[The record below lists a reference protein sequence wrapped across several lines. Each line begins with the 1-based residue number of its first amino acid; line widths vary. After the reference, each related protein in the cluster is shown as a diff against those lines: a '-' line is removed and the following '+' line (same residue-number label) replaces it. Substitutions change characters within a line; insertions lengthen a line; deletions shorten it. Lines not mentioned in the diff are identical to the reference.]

1 MVCPFCGS
9 ATATTTG
16 SCTTCG
22 RALVPGAHSEEM
34 PPTLPPRVATA
45 PSSRIT
51 RPPSTGPLEPG
62 QVINARYHV
71 IRLLGKG
78 GMGAVYHAW
87 DEVLGVGVAMKVI
100 LPAED
105 EDPEAVEDMERR
117 FKKELLLARQI
128 THRNVVRI
136 HDIGEVDGIKFIT
149 MPFVKGEDL
158 ATILKSGPLE
168 VPRALAL
175 ARQVVSGLGAAHDAG
190 VIHRDLKPAN
200 IMVEE
205 GDWALLTDF
214 GIARSVRGGTSH
226 KGTIAGT
233 VVGTIDYM
241 APEQARGEPV
251 DTRADV
257 YAFGLIFYEML
268 IGRRQLVGDG
278 AVSDLMARMGAAPT
292 PVRALRPQIPDALD
306 AIITRCL
313 QPAVADRYQNC
324 AELTAA
330 MDALDSEGRALRT
343 LQPRAITPK
352 LVALAAAMIIAVGG
366 AAYWTAS
373 QRATGAEAQRAPVSV
388 LIADFDN
395 RTGDPVFDGT
405 LAQSLSLAME
415 GASFVTMFG
424 RGEATR
430 LAQQLRPGS
439 SVDEQTARLIATR
452 EGVGVVLAGSIQ
464 RADDEYELGIRVLEG
479 AGGREIAR
487 AAASAES
494 KEDVLE
500 AVTRLAASVR
510 RTLGDTVP
518 ESEQVAAAETFTS
531 RSLEAAKAYETAQ
544 VFQHTAKP
552 QDAIQAY
559 QRAIALDPSMGRA
572 YAGLAVVY
580 GILGRREE
588 AEQQFKL
595 AMARIDRMSERERLR
610 TRTAYYLTI
619 RNGRGAVEELTELV
633 RRFPADSAGLGNL
646 ALAHFYL
653 RDMPKA
659 LEIGRK
665 GTAIYPRN
673 VIQRTNLALYA
684 MYASDFETAAREATA
699 ARQLNDRN
707 FKALLA
713 LALAHLGSGRVPDA
727 IDAYKRLQ
735 PLNESMATLGLADVA
750 LFEGRADDAAAILT
764 DGASADEP
772 GTSAA
777 ARKLAVLAHARRLQ
791 GREAEALR
799 LARQAAAASDAFEV
813 QVESALLYIDT
824 GRTREA
830 EEIAAKLRASLHPEA
845 QAYGRVVHALA
856 LVARGQARPAV
867 DVFLEGE
874 RIANTWL
881 GKFGL
886 GRAYLE
892 LGAYTEAQA
901 AFEACLKRRGEA
913 AAMFLDDQ
921 PTFRVLP
928 PVHYYMGLT
937 LRALRVPTAAE
948 SFETFLG
955 MKQHGND
962 PLVAA
967 ARQQLAH

>member
-1 MVCPFCGS
+1 
-9 ATATTTG
+9 
-16 SCTTCG
+16 
-22 RALVPGAHSEEM
+22 
-34 PPTLPPRVATA
+34 
-45 PSSRIT
+45 
-51 RPPSTGPLEPG
+51 
-62 QVINARYHV
+62 
-71 IRLLGKG
+71 
-78 GMGAVYHAW
+78 MGAVYHAW
-87 DEVLGVGVAMKVI
+87 DEELGVGVAMKVI

-105 EDPEAVEDMERR
+105 EASEAAEEMERR
-117 FKKELLLARQI
+117 FKKELILARQI

-136 HDIGEVDGIKFIT
+136 HDIGEVGGIKFIT
-149 MPFVKGEDL
+149 MPYIKGEDL

-168 VPRALAL
+168 IPRVLKL

-205 GDWALLTDF
+205 GEWALLMDF

-226 KGTIAGT
+226 TGTIAGT

-251 DTRADV
+251 DARSDV

-268 IGRRQLVGDG
+268 TGPRQLVGDS
-278 AVSDLMARMGAAPT
+278 AVSDLMARMNAAPK
-292 PVRALRPQIPDALD
+292 PVRALRPEIPDALD
-306 AIITRCL
+306 AIVTRCL
-313 QPAVADRYQNC
+313 QPSARDRYQNT
-324 AELTAA
+324 AELLAA
-330 MDALDSEGRALRT
+330 LDGLDSEGRALPNAQARG
-343 LQPRAITPK
+343 LTPK
-352 LVALAAAMIIAVGG
+352 LVAMAAGVIIAVAGT
-366 AAYWTAS
+366 AYWTAS
-373 QRATGAEAQRAPVSV
+373 QLATGAEVQRAPVSV

-424 RGEATR
+424 RGEAVKI
-430 LAQQLRPGS
+430 AQQLRPGG

-452 EGVGVVLAGSIQ
+452 EGVGVVLAGRIE
-464 RADDEYELGIRVLEG
+464 RADDEYALGVRVLEG
-479 AGGREIAR
+479 ASGKEITR
-487 AAASAES
+487 ADASADS

-500 AVTRLAASVR
+500 AVTLLAANVR

-518 ESEQVAAAETFTS
+518 ESEQLAAAETFTS
-531 RSLEAAKAYETAQ
+531 HSLEAAKAYETAQ
-544 VFQHTAKP
+544 MFHHTGKP
-552 QDAIQAY
+552 QDAIIAFR
-559 QRAIALDPSMGRA
+559 RAIALDPSMGRA

-580 GILGRREE
+580 GNLGRREE

-610 TRTAYYLTI
+610 TRTAYYLTV

-665 GTAIYPRN
+665 ATGIYPRN
-673 VIQRTNLALYA
+673 VVQRTNLALYA
-684 MYASDFETAAREATA
+684 MYASDFETAAREAEA
-699 ARQLNDRN
+699 ALKLNDN
-707 FKALLA
+707 HFKATLA
-713 LALAHLGSGRVPDA
+713 LGLAHLGSGRVPEA
-727 IDAYKRLQ
+727 VEAYTRLRV
-735 PLNESMATLGLADVA
+735 LNGSIATIGLADVA
-750 LFEGRADDAAAILT
+750 LYEGRAEDAAAVLT
-764 DGASADEP
+764 EGVAADASQ
-772 GTSAA
+772 TSAA
-777 ARKLAVLAHARRLQ
+777 ARKLALLAHARLLQ
-791 GREAEALR
+791 GREAEAIR
-799 LARQAAAASDAFEV
+799 LAKQAAAMSNAFEV
-813 QVESALLYIDT
+813 QVESALVYIDA
-824 GRTREA
+824 GRAREA
-830 EEIAAKLRASLHPEA
+830 EEIAASLRTSLHPEA
-845 QAYGRVVHALA
+845 QAYSRVVLGLA
-856 LVARGQARPAV
+856 LVARNEPRGAV

-886 GRAYLE
+886 GRAYLA

-921 PTFRVLP
+921 PTFRLLP

-948 SFETFLG
+948 SFKTFLAI
-955 MKQHGND
+955 KQNGDD
-962 PLVAA
+962 PLVDAA
-967 ARQQLAH
+967 KQQLAN